1 MTMTTKSTTA
11 YVVATTTFHGPDDLT
26 VAEGTIKRSDDP
38 VVKAHPNVF
47 RPVEDAAG

>member
-1 MTMTTKSTTA
+1 MATKSTPA
-11 YVVATTTFHGPDDLT
+11 YVIATITFHGPDDLT

-47 RPVEDAAG
+47 RLVADAVD